1 MQPPAD
7 HPIGGGESAGGNL
20 EDIRART
27 EQYARQEPLQALGAA
42 FIGGLL
48 LTLLPLG
55 GLIALILRLTLSLI
69 RPALVIL
76 GAVKLYEEI
85 SRRQR

>member
-1 MQPPAD
+1 MSSGAS
-7 HPIGGGESAGGNL
+7 GAGASF
-20 EDIRART
+20 EDIRSRT

-48 LTLLPLG
+48 LTLLPVGSL
-55 GLIALILRLTLSLI
+55 LALILRLTLSLV
-69 RPALVIL
+69 RPALVVL

-85 SRRQR
+85 SKRQH